1 MDFEQLRNRLSSP
14 EPQRHMLAMT
24 MLGRIQE
31 CLGQLSG
38 LGHHLELTPRD
49 ATAATLAFPQMLYR
63 GDTANCE
70 SWIVESSAA
79 LAEALA
85 DGWREHP
92 NTDGPQTAV
101 AVDAPKG
108 DVPPPSAILVPIPG
122 LSLDS
127 AIDQVGGPTASS
139 PVRGD
144 PTDGS
149 VGTIVTEGTQTEYNT
164 SSEQT

>member
-1 MDFEQLRNRLSSP
+1 MDYEQLRARLSSP

-49 ATAATLAFPQMLYR
+49 ATATVLAFPQMLYR

-70 SWIVESSAA
+70 TCTVESSET
-79 LAEALA
+79 LREALA

-92 NTDGPQTAV
+92 NTDGPQAPV
-101 AVDAPKG
+101 AVMDPAE
-108 DVPPPSAILVPIPG
+108 DTPPPIAVLVPIPG
-122 LSLDS
+122 LTLDA
-127 AIDQVGGPTASS
+127 AIDQVGGPTVSS
-139 PVRGD
+139 PVRD
-144 PTDGS
+144 PVVDDTP
-149 VGTIVTEGTQTEYNT
+149 TEPPAAQD
-164 SSEQT
+164 